1 MGMGHTSAESRHRS
15 ARALRAVLAA
25 GAIAVAAVTVGTG
38 TAYAHDSVASS
49 TPAVGSVVGQPPRT
63 VTIRFDGTVI
73 RASAEITNSCGE
85 TVPTRVAVSGP
96 TVSVALGSAV
106 AGRGT
111 TRRAVAQSD
120 DAAGAGQWAVRWQAV
135 GSDGH
140 LTSGHVPFSVHG
152 TACGTAVT
160 VPDGSETVVLGAA
173 DSVAGDTPATTRIP
187 TLIVGAA
194 ILTLLVL
201 LAVAIA
207 RRRPGQIRP

>member
-1 MGMGHTSAESRHRS
+1 
-15 ARALRAVLAA
+15 VLAA
-25 GAIAVAAVTVGTG
+25 GAIAVTAVTVGTG

-85 TVPTRVAVSGP
+85 TVPTRVTVSGP
-96 TVSVALGSAV
+96 TVSVALESAV

-111 TRRAVAQSD
+111 TRRAVAQS

-140 LTSGHVPFSVHG
+140 LTSGHVPFSLHG
-152 TACGTAVT
+152 TACDTAVT

-173 DSVAGDTPATTRIP
+173 DSVPGDTPAATRIP

-207 RRRPGQIRP
+207 RRRPGQVRP